1 MKTFNYPQSK
11 WVMTGALLIALGFT
25 VSFNKSSQ
33 LGGSMDFSSTEKTAD
48 MLADESL
55 MQAKTA
61 TLKTGKGDIPVRY
74 IDGGKDRVLAIVP
87 LRMTTAGA
95 ACHTCGYEMVPLVDI
110 KNKDDLTA
118 LNDKLKEAYQ
128 KKLTDKAVEAAAEKK
143 TEKVAE
149 ATSEKATTVAVEE
162 KPKEKE
168 KEKEEVDHFARI
180 EKRCGKLEKNS
191 LEMLNCK
198 KDEFLAIL
206 SDKKLSKDISPSEAL
221 AYYKAEINSGILKQM
236 SEMRKIRNR
245 EMRASMGSS
254 SLLNLRM
261 EESFESP
268 EQILEE
274 VSSVLSSV
282 IADTN
287 GKFESVRK
295 QAITAQSDILKAQA
309 AQYKQVVEKIDN
321 NKDLQYD
328 PRTLWV
334 ERQYRANDFDNA
346 YRLLMPSSREAINTA
361 YMNDNISDE
370 LQTQYERYF
379 SQFNTS
385 IQKALFAQGD
395 GLNGV
400 TVPEN
405 FDLAARLA
413 AQRGSLSSGSV
424 LNKGVTINNGR
435 VVLKNPA
442 VQLNNRGTVNRTG
455 SQINFPRLPQ

>member
-1 MKTFNYPQSK
+1 MKTFNYPQTK
-11 WVMTGALLIALGFT
+11 WVMTGALLFALGFT

-33 LGGSMDFSSTEKTAD
+33 LGGSMDFSSTEKTAN

-55 MQAKTA
+55 MQAKAA
-61 TLKTGKGDIPVRY
+61 TIKTGKGDIPVRY
-74 IDGGKDRVLAIVP
+74 IDGGENRVLAIVP
-87 LRMTTAGA
+87 LRVTTAGA
-95 ACHTCGYEMVPLVDI
+95 ACETCGYEMVPLVDI
-110 KNKDDLTA
+110 KNKDDITA
-118 LNDKLKEAYQ
+118 LNDKLKAAYQ
-128 KKLTDKAVEAAAEKK
+128 KKLTDKAAETTAEKK

-149 ATSEKATTVAVEE
+149 ATTEKATTVVTVVTEE
-162 KPKEKE
+162 KP

-180 EKRCGKLEKNS
+180 EKRCGKIEKNS
-191 LEMLNCK
+191 LEMLTCK

-254 SLLNLRM
+254 SLLSLRM

-282 IADTN
+282 IGDTT
-287 GKFESVRK
+287 GKFESVRRH
-295 QAITAQSDILKAQA
+295 AITTQTEILKAQA
-309 AQYKQVVEKIDN
+309 AQYRQVVEKIDN

-328 PRTLWV
+328 PRALWV

-361 YMNDNISDE
+361 YMNDNITDE
-370 LQTQYERYF
+370 LQTQYERYMN
-379 SQFNTS
+379 QFNTS

-405 FDLAARLA
+405 FDLSARLA
-413 AQRGSLSSGSV
+413 GQRGSLSTGSV
-424 LNKGVTINNGR
+424 LNKGVTVNNGR
-435 VVLKNPA
+435 IVLKNPA
-442 VQLNNRGTVNRTG
+442 VQLNNRGG